1 MALPLT
7 SCASSLSGKGWC
19 GIMAIATRTREC
31 CKWPC
36 HPACLSWQE
45 KAENCCFRKKWWQG
59 GGWPETVSLE
69 MFSIPGDRKPHQTD
83 ISMLDSGR
91 AAFSGMFSGLTVCI
105 SQPSIRLHSQVCSPS
120 CGKKAAGSGANHVL
134 ASGRL
139 GNSTRKEH
147 VSPSGSGRSPRGNP
161 TGSDCFA
168 RAMSPFCNDSP
179 LLEDV
184 GF

>member
-1 MALPLT
+1 
-7 SCASSLSGKGWC
+7 
-19 GIMAIATRTREC
+19 MAITTRTREC
-31 CKWPC
+31 CKWAC

-45 KAENCCFRKKWWQG
+45 RAENCCFRKKWWQG

-69 MFSIPGDRKPHQTD
+69 MFSITGDRKPHQTD

-105 SQPSIRLHSQVCSPS
+105 SQPSARLHSQVCSPS
-120 CGKKAAGSGANHVL
+120 RGKKAAGSGANCVL
-134 ASGRL
+134 ASSRL

-161 TGSDCFA
+161 TGSDCFVMTRRCW
-168 RAMSPFCNDSP
+168 RAWGSERSELSPTPTAGGPTWTKSGSF
-179 LLEDV
+179 LGKE
-184 GF
+184 